1 MEKTKLGVSV
11 GLLAAAVYLT
21 AFFNSTAMFLIVGYI
36 LLCESNEWLKKSAV
50 KAVAVVLVCGVIS
63 AAAGALGNVFDI
75 INSFFNGAGIS
86 LRINFP
92 LNLDNII
99 SYLVSIFKTLIL
111 IVLGFTALSQG
122 SVKIGFIDKILD
134 KEM

>member
-1 MEKTKLGVSV
+1 VEKTKLGVSV
-11 GLLAAAVYLT
+11 GLLAAAVYFA
-21 AFFNSTAMFLIVGYI
+21 AFLNSTAMFLMVGYI

-50 KAVAVVLVCGVIS
+50 KAALVVLFCGVLS
-63 AAAGALGNVFDI
+63 SGAGALGNVFDI
-75 INSFFNGAGIS
+75 INSFFNGINLS
-86 LRINFP
+86 VRINFP

-99 SYLVSIFKTLIL
+99 SYLVSIFKTLTL

-122 SVKIGFIDKILD
+122 SVKINFIDKIID